1 MRPTRTREEQW
12 LRVRPFVACLAA
24 IFQAVW
30 ALGQEAEPRPKISIS
45 APSTASEPPQ
55 VVHRDPQFEAL
66 PPGVRLAVRVESL
79 RRQVPVIPDLVLVP
93 DASSFVL
100 AMSAWRREYRFP
112 VLIDDGSWRAKE
124 DIARFARAFKPRSIV
139 SWTKAN
145 VPGGGAPDWPADEA
159 TRRGAIEACL
169 LRAWGGGPDQMD
181 SAMKSLVKAVGV
193 FGIDP
198 PGVVVADAMDPSW
211 PAALA
216 LAIGH
221 AQPIIWYS
229 RPPEWAKTNANN
241 SFSQDALEPLEKQI
255 EAGCVLLGLE
265 WEGLGKGVDAIT
277 LCGNLPVRVQM
288 NGILAV
294 SDVLGRTEP
303 LSKEKGRWAW
313 CGQMWGETEAR
324 SAYRAMGSLF
334 LQPTA
339 AWMFDGYSPG
349 PPWDEYDMTGGS
361 EALRARG
368 LATVI
373 DDIGGVAVGSVEQW
387 RSRASKAL
395 DMGLAMLN
403 SRGGATYFALEPG
416 IGRPADTPFLNV
428 PCVTYVVHSFSAQ
441 QPVDRESVAGRWL
454 ERGAY
459 LYFGSVEEPYLQ
471 SFIPTKVLTARLAV
485 PLVFA
490 AAVRPDD
497 GAAWKHAVLGDP
509 LTCLGPAAA
518 RSEGSLPF
526 DKIDLL
532 RESLA
537 GALKGDELAEAF
549 GLLLVLGRD
558 EDAAKLAGSLWLNKD
573 KRLTPAV
580 AKLAMGPVFRTLR
593 HEEPLT
599 RAGLLARLFG
609 VMTPADQRDG
619 EMQDLL
625 WLAANAELARTKDD
639 VLVQT
644 LREFM
649 RPDNPAL
656 DAIALAGPVA
666 RLHGIDSARAVLMDA
681 QARARDEHDTRDLNE
696 AMDRLRGR

>member
-1 MRPTRTREEQW
+1 MQRGRRQSDLWVTVCISAW
-12 LRVRPFVACLAA
+12 SLVASA
-24 IFQAVW
+24 W
-30 ALGQEAEPRPKISIS
+30 AQEAAPPPRISIS
-45 APSTASEPPQ
+45 APSTAADPPQ
-55 VVHRDPQFEAL
+55 VVHRDPEFEAL

-79 RRQVPVIPDLVLVP
+79 RRQVPVMPDVVVVP

-100 AMSAWRREYRFP
+100 AMSAWRRDYRFP
-112 VLIDDGSWRAKE
+112 VLIDDGSWRGKE
-124 DIARFARAFKPRSIV
+124 DIARFVRAFKPRSV
-139 SWTKAN
+139 VAWSRAH
-145 VPGGGAPDWPADEA
+145 VPGAPEWPEDEA
-159 TRRGAIEACL
+159 TRRGAIEASL
-169 LRAWGGGPDQMD
+169 LRAWGGGPDQME

-216 LAIGH
+216 LAIGR

-229 RPPEWAKTNANN
+229 RPEAWAKTNANN
-241 SFSQDALEPLEKQI
+241 TFSQDALEPLEKQI

-303 LSKEKGRWAW
+303 LNKEKGRWAW

-324 SAYRAMGSLF
+324 SAYRAMASLF
-334 LQPTA
+334 LQPTS
-339 AWMFDGYSPG
+339 AWMFDGYAPG
-349 PPWDEYDMTGGS
+349 PPWDEYDMTGAS

-368 LATVI
+368 LGTII
-373 DDIGGVAVGSVEQW
+373 DDIGSVDVGSLEQW
-387 RSRASKAL
+387 RSRAGKAL
-395 DMGLAMLN
+395 DVGLAMLN
-403 SRGGATYFALEPG
+403 SRGGATFFALEPG

-441 QPVDRESVAGRWL
+441 QPVDRETVAGRWL

-471 SFIPTKVLTARLAV
+471 SFIPTRVLAARLAV

-509 LTCLGPAAA
+509 LSCLGPLAA
-518 RSEGSLPF
+518 RSDAALPF
-526 DKIDLL
+526 EKSEMVRDGLS
-532 RESLA
+532 E
-537 GALKGDELAEAF
+537 ALKSEDLERAF

-573 KRLTPAV
+573 KRLTPEV
-580 AKLAMGPVFRTLR
+580 ARLAMGPVFRTLR

-609 VMTPADQRDG
+609 VMLPADQRDG

-625 WLAANAELARTKDD
+625 WLAANAELARTRDD

-644 LREFM
+644 LREFV
-649 RPDNPAL
+649 RSDNPAL
-656 DAIALAGPVA
+656 DAIALAGAVA
-666 RLHGIDSARAVLMDA
+666 RLQGIDSARAILMDA
-681 QARARDEHDTRDLNE
+681 QARARDEHDTRDLND